1 MNAVQSFLSWYE
13 QTDPAAPNDRQ
24 FLARLTKV
32 RTQLHAAKQYAIAER
47 IEDIVACGEK
57 VVVFTCYQAGIDRHK
72 KVWGD
77 AAVTITGADSVEA
90 RQAAVDR
97 FQDDPQIK
105 VALCNIIAGG
115 VGITLTA
122 ARHVLF
128 QDLDWVPA
136 NHAQAE
142 DPLLPP
148 GADPNRDRRVF
159 PRGELA
165 RRIHCRA
172 SFAKDGSD
180 CGVRGRRNSR
190 CVDSRGRPEH

>member
-1 MNAVQSFLSWYE
+1 LNAVQSFLSWYE

-57 VVVFTCYQAGIDRHK
+57 VVVFTCYQAGIERHK
-72 KVWGD
+72 KAWDD

-115 VGITLTA
+115 VGIRSLPPAMSCFRTWTGSRPTTLKPRTA
-122 ARHVLF
+122 AIAWGKHK
-128 QDLDWVPA
+128 P
-136 NHAQAE
+136 
-142 DPLLPP
+142 
-148 GADPNRDRRVF
+148 
-159 PRGELA
+159 
-165 RRIHCRA
+165 
-172 SFAKDGSD
+172 
-180 CGVRGRRNSR
+180 
-190 CVDSRGRPEH
+190 